1 MSKKK
6 NEEDEQRNLNTLSTT
21 KKINV
26 VLLTCVSESFFESFR
41 RDLNGA
47 KPVYIFEDYLICRF
61 VDIKPWLRLKF
72 RETSLTINSH
82 QGRHS
87 QEHSSRLWLQLSG
100 TSCMVPRVDICE
112 ERRDDGRRKRP
123 LTTVSS
129 QILHQQCKAI
139 STLFTGEPT
148 YTLHLV
154 YFPAFFYLWLGIL
167 PLNNKRLQTT

>member
-1 MSKKK
+1 M
-6 NEEDEQRNLNTLSTT
+6 L
-21 KKINV
+21 V
-26 VLLTCVSESFFESFR
+26 TCVSVSFFESFR
-41 RDLNGA
+41 RDLNEA
-47 KPVYIFEDYLICRF
+47 KAVYTFEDYLICRF
-61 VDIKPWLRLKF
+61 VNMKPRLRLKF
-72 RETSLTINSH
+72 RETSLTINSD

-87 QEHSSRLWLQLSG
+87 QKHSSRLWLQLSG